1 MPVPFFDSQLTV
13 PLALP
18 ELTGILAL
26 FDPERTTLAKPVAP
40 ETKAEMTVPRVSVVM
55 SVYNGQRYLRR
66 AVDSILAQEF
76 RDFEF
81 IIINDG
87 SQDGSRE
94 ILAEY
99 AGRDPRIRLIDQEN
113 RGLTKALIRGCAEA
127 RGEYIA
133 RQDADDWS
141 HPSRLAS
148 CVALLDQWPNCVI
161 ASSWA
166 EVYRLPSA
174 ISVDTVER
182 PADSGIA
189 TRALLCERIR
199 PPGHGTV
206 SLFVARRMSGGW
218 ISSMLSTS
226 GKMAIL
232 WLRLASIGLIVYVQS
247 YLYTLFGHSENH
259 LGASKPGTIRVR
271 GIRASLPEAR
281 CAEKVNSLSWNRP
294 NGFGRRCWRRG
305 RGARTDRSCAGARSR
320 QLSDRHLS
328 QPAWQSPRKEYFWTA
343 IRLNPLH
350 WRSWCR
356 LGAELLRPAR
366 RNHRRQATSATR

>member
-1 MPVPFFDSQLTV
+1 MPVPFFNSQLTV

-18 ELTGILAL
+18 VLTGILAL

-66 AVDSILAQEF
+66 AVESILAQEF

-141 HPSRLAS
+141 HPRRLAS
-148 CVALLDQWPNCVI
+148 CVALLDEWPNCVM

-166 EVYRLPSA
+166 EYVDAVGDL
-174 ISVDTVER
+174 VDTVER
-182 PADSGIA
+182 PADSREA
-189 TRALLCERIR
+189 TRALLRERTG
-199 PPGHGTV
+199 PPAHGTV
-206 SLFVARRMSGGW
+206 VFRRAAYEGVGGYRACFYF
-218 ISSMLSTS
+218 
-226 GKMAIL
+226 GQDGEL
-232 WLRLASIGLIVYVQS
+232 WLRLAAIGEVGYVQS
-247 YLYTLFGHSENH
+247 YLYTHRLSAETISGAQSKAQFEFAELGH
-259 LGASKPGTIRVR
+259 RCR
-271 GIRASLPEAR
+271 EAR
-281 CAEKVNSLSWNRP
+281 LRGESEEPLLEQAELLRSRVLE
-294 NGFGRRCWRRG
+294 GRAKGSDRSILRRG
-305 RGARTDRSCAGARSR
+305 CSAANYRIGTCLSRRGN
-320 QLSDRHLS
+320 
-328 QPAWQSPRKEYFWTA
+328 PRAKEYFWTA

-356 LGAELLRPAR
+356 LGAELLRLAR
-366 RNHRRQATSATR
+366 RNHRRQATSASR